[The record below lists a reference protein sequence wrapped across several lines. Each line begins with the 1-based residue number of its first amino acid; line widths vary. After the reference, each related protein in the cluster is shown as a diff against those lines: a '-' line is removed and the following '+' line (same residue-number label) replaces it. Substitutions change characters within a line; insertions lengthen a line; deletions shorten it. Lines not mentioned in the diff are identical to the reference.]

1 MRLSPVNRLAPTLLV
16 CPTKILD
23 NRPFYR
29 ANPPCRVVARC
40 FPRLSYPITDIPR
53 VESSKK
59 KFRRTT
65 GQPYTVNTG
74 KRWYNCCELVYFPR
88 FGIYVYIIFRS
99 MKKDIRRI
107 SFIRSFVNSFILS
120 NKKFTPLW
128 WLNCKEKYVSLKLF
142 VKNWIWKRFPLT
154 RKSI

>member
-1 MRLSPVNRLAPTLLV
+1 MRLSPVNRLGPTLLV

-40 FPRLSYPITDIPR
+40 FPRLSYPITDILR

-59 KFRRTT
+59 KFGHHR
-65 GQPYTVNTG
+65 PALLVNTG
-74 KRWYNCCELVYFPR
+74 KRLDTIVTSFPR
-88 FGIYVYIIFRS
+88 FGIYRS
-99 MKKDIRRI
+99 MKKDIRY

-128 WLNCKEKYVSLKLF
+128 WWLNCKEKYCWVSLKLF
-142 VKNWIWKRFPLT
+142 VKNWIWKTIPLT